1 MAGEE
6 VLSHYI
12 NIYIKTPDC
21 ISGFSG
27 TTTRTRRNQTPIRY
41 SPTWNPQFP
50 VPRRT
55 SLAVQAVA
63 AAPYAPRSPAP
74 TDAPPSPAPT
84 DRTLSYPPSPAS
96 TLKNDTD
103 DQMSFSVTRSG
114 ASRLRNNEPSFTTL
128 ASTYQTLAS
137 IRLDS
142 APEAPGTGSSVEE
155 YRPKGADL

>member
-6 VLSHYI
+6 VLSNYI

-27 TTTRTRRNQTPIRY
+27 TTTRTSRNQTPIRY

-50 VPRRT
+50 VRRP
-55 SLAVQAVA
+55 SCADQAVA
-63 AAPYAPRSPAP
+63 AAPDAPRSPAP

-96 TLKNDTD
+96 TLKYDND

-114 ASRLRNNEPSFTTL
+114 ASRLRNNELSFTTL

-142 APEAPGTGSSVEE
+142 ASEAPGTGSSVEE
-155 YRPKGADL
+155 YIPKGADL